1 MSSSDKINFPKLKG
15 QSDYKIWK
23 LRTEALLEREN
34 TISAILVENQAEPT
48 TTPEIDRKALSTIRL
63 LVEDGPLLQIQ
74 YSTTAIAAWQTLED
88 LYSPKGFTSE
98 FLICK
103 EFFST
108 TLESFNS
115 MEEYINKIK

>member
-1 MSSSDKINFPKLKG
+1 MAASDKISFPKLKG
-15 QSDYKIWK
+15 QYDFKIWK

-34 TISAILVENQAEPT
+34 TIQSITET
-48 TTPEIDRKALSTIRL
+48 TFNPAVDKKALSTIRL

-74 YSTTAIAAWQTLED
+74 YSKTALAAWQTLED

-115 MEEYINKIK
+115 MEEYINKIKQLSN